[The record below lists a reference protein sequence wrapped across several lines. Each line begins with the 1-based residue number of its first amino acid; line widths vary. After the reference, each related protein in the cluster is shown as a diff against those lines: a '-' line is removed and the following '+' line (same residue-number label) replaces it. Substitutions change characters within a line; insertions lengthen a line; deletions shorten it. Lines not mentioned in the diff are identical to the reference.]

1 MLNRIKQLLLTVPF
15 VWDEHEQPFDYAR
28 YSSFGLNSLL
38 VNHGF
43 EIVKHEKINSDFS
56 VIIQLINA
64 YIYKILPDNGKIRLV
79 FAIFMSPV
87 TALGILLAKI
97 LPMNPD
103 LYLDQIVLAKKNE

>member
-1 MLNRIKQLLLTVPF
+1 MLTVPF

-43 EIVKHEKINSDFS
+43 EIVQHEKINSDFS

-64 YIYKILPDNGKIRLV
+64 YIYKILPDNAKIRLV
-79 FAIFMSPV
+79 LSVLFMGPV

-103 LYLDQIVLAKKNE
+103 LYLDQIVLAKKK